1 VPLVEN
7 LLLLW
12 NMAHHNHIPRSLYT
26 FVSQKM
32 PSVKYTN
39 YHNYLWSASGCVFVH
54 FFLIVILFFK
64 WLYHLLGVEFDKTNT
79 SNESKMVKIVGNRSN
94 LVENESKI
102 GWIGQKNNSRCQSV
116 CWGWIK
122 NILQLLAWWLS
133 SVQIIAR
140 LHSLESQ
147 LMA

>member
-26 FVSQKM
+26 FVSPKM
-32 PSVKYTN
+32 TSVKYTN

-79 SNESKMVKIVGNRSN
+79 ANESKMVKIVGNRSD

-102 GWIGQKNNSRCQSV
+102 GWIGQKKTILDVSRFAGV
-116 CWGWIK
+116 ELRIFFNCWLDG
-122 NILQLLAWWLS
+122 LARCRS
-133 SVQIIAR
+133 
-140 LHSLESQ
+140 
-147 LMA
+147 

>member
-79 SNESKMVKIVGNRSN
+79 SNESKMVKILGNRSN

-102 GWIGQKNNSRCQSV
+102 GWIGQKTILDVSRFV
-116 CWGWIK
+116 GVELRIFFNCWLDG
-122 NILQLLAWWLS
+122 S
-133 SVQIIAR
+133 AR
-140 LHSLESQ
+140 CRS
-147 LMA
+147 